1 MNVELQLKVLS
12 CALKHSLLLV
22 LECLLKAAN
31 FIAEVGNERLFLG
44 CIFYEVKTVR
54 RVIFKC
60 HVDIDLTQ

>member
-1 MNVELQLKVLS
+1 MCFKTYPS
-12 CALKHSLLLV
+12 TTGMPF
-22 LECLLKAAN
+22 LKAAN
-31 FIAEVGNERLFLG
+31 FIAEVGYERLFLG

>member
-1 MNVELQLKVLS
+1 MNVELQLNVLS
-12 CALKHSLLLV
+12 CALKHILLL